1 MEAILA
7 QAPRFFSAANMAYLA
22 EAAGITLAMTAIG
35 CSIGFVLGF
44 VLVYLRQTPGWW
56 ALPLRAVVIAYV
68 EIFRRIPFLVII
80 YLVVFFIQSVVSN
93 VSLFGI
99 AVIAISLYATAYTAE
114 IIRAG
119 LESVPRQPI
128 EAATTM
134 NLGRTRTLLLVTLPQ
149 AMPVIIPP
157 AVAFG
162 VSFIKDTALVSQI
175 GVFELTFRAQELNN
189 QGFSALLVFGTT
201 AFVYFLISFPLSLFG
216 QYLEGRVAAPRNRR
230 RIGALR
236 RA

>member
-1 MEAILA
+1 MDRILE
-7 QAPRFFSAANMAYLA
+7 QAPRFFSANNMAFLA
-22 EAAGITLAMTAIG
+22 EAAGITLMMTFLG
-35 CSIGFVLGF
+35 CLIGFVLAF
-44 VLVYLRQTPGWW
+44 LIVYLRQTPGWW
-56 ALPLRAVVIAYV
+56 ALPLRAVCIAYV
-68 EIFRRIPFLVII
+68 EVFRRIPFLVII
-80 YLVVFFIQSVVSN
+80 YLVIFFIQAIVSN
-93 VSLFGI
+93 LSLFAI

-128 EAATTM
+128 EAAMTM

-149 AMPVIIPP
+149 AMPVIVPP

-189 QGFSALLVFGTT
+189 QGFSAILVFGTT
-201 AFVYFLISFPLSLFG
+201 AFIYFLISFPLSLFG
-216 QYLEGRVAAPRNRR
+216 QYLEGRLAAPRDRR
-230 RIGALR
+230 TLGPLR